1 VTAQL
6 DLLSVIPECVLPGC
20 REKVDIVGRPCAGCL
35 DLTTALGPLLR
46 PVEGPPMTEQAIV
59 ERDAEVAE
67 AYRQQQLV
75 AAPVDDREWKASQL
89 CWICTE
95 RRKCSLVD
103 HNGWEKRWE
112 CKACQEIA

>member
-6 DLLSVIPECVLPGC
+6 DLLSVIPRCVLPGC
-20 REKVDIVGRPCAGCL
+20 SNQVDVVGMPCAECL

-46 PVEGPPMTEQAIV
+46 RVDGPAMTEEAIA

-75 AAPVDDREWKASQL
+75 VADDREWKANQRCWL
-89 CWICTE
+89 CEE
-95 RRKCSLVD
+95 RRRCARTPQ
-103 HNGWEKRWE
+103 GWE
-112 CKACQEIA
+112 CSTCQEIR